1 MDLEKELEE
10 LSDNS
15 AKNLN
20 NADKDSLDDWENE
33 LN

>member
-15 AKNLN
+15 TKNIN